1 MDKQNKNFVQNIL
14 YYLGIPYLIAC
25 KLKNNSVK
33 AVRQTAEGIYD
44 FITIFGEACAG
55 MLGGSGKG
63 KRTKRKGGG
72 KRNRI
77 QSKKKYKK
85 IKSKRLGKN
94 NRNRRTRKS
103 RINS

>member
-1 MDKQNKNFVQNIL
+1 M
-14 YYLGIPYLIAC
+14 
-25 KLKNNSVK
+25 KNNSVK
-33 AVRQTAEGIYD
+33 AVSKTAKGIYD

-85 IKSKRLGKN
+85 IKSKRPRKN
-94 NRNRRTRKS
+94 NKNRRTRKN
-103 RINS
+103 RIIS

>member
-1 MDKQNKNFVQNIL
+1 
-14 YYLGIPYLIAC
+14 YLGIPYLIAC
-25 KLKNNSVK
+25 KLKNNSVN
-33 AVRQTAEGIYD
+33 AVSKTAKGIYD
-44 FITIFGEACAG
+44 FITIFGEVCKDA
-55 MLGGSGKG
+55 LTSGGGKRTKRKGGG

-85 IKSKRLGKN
+85 IKSKRPRKN

-103 RINS
+103 KITP